1 MEFPPPKPLP
11 RIGLVIPSYRVR
23 PHILDVLSRIGPE
36 VALIVVVD
44 DACPENSGALVISST
59 QDKRIVVVTHK
70 RNQGVGGATLTGY
83 RTCLEAGMDII
94 VKMDG
99 DGQMDP
105 ERISDLIAPI
115 ADGEADYCKG
125 NRFYDLDL
133 LSQMPP
139 VRLFGNAALSFMTKF
154 SSGYWPIF
162 DPTNGFTAIHA
173 EVAKNLPFEKISS
186 RYFFESD
193 MLFRL
198 NLLRAVVLDVPMPAI
213 YGDEVSHLRVFR
225 IIPEFAY
232 KHFRNFMKRLFYN
245 YYLRD
250 MSIASFQLP
259 LGLLLLLFGL
269 IHGSYYWNLSLETG
283 VGTASGTV
291 MLSALPI
298 ILGLQLTLAFLNHDV
313 LSVPSRPIHSL
324 QRSKRAN

>member
-1 MEFPPPKPLP
+1 
-11 RIGLVIPSYRVR
+11 
-23 PHILDVLSRIGPE
+23 
-36 VALIVVVD
+36 
-44 DACPENSGALVISST
+44 
-59 QDKRIVVVTHK
+59 
-70 RNQGVGGATLTGY
+70 
-83 RTCLEAGMDII
+83 
-94 VKMDG
+94 
-99 DGQMDP
+99 
-105 ERISDLIAPI
+105 
-115 ADGEADYCKG
+115 
-125 NRFYDLDL
+125 
-133 LSQMPP
+133 
-139 VRLFGNAALSFMTKF
+139 MTKF

-173 EVAKNLPFEKISS
+173 EVAKTLPFEKISS

-225 IIPEFAY
+225 IIPEFTY

-259 LGLLLLLFGL
+259 LGVLLLLFGL
-269 IHGSYYWNLSLETG
+269 IHGSYYWILSLETG

-298 ILGLQLTLAFLNHDV
+298 ILGLQLTLAFLNQDV

-324 QRSKRAN
+324 QRSRRKS